1 MPAENIAIID
11 LGTNTFHLMVIAVE
25 GRSYRVLDKYKEPVK
40 LGQGGITQGIIGP
53 EAYKRGIKAL
63 QKFRKIL
70 DTRQV
75 QHVMAF
81 ATSAVRGAAN
91 APEFIAEAKAAS
103 GIEVKVINGYEEAVL
118 IYEGA
123 KNGLQLPAQ
132 ENLLFMDIGGGSVE
146 FIVGDRKHPKLIRS
160 LNIGGSRL
168 LELLRPQDPMTPQD
182 IARAQAYIADQ
193 LAPLLLEIQHFAVRR
208 IVGSSGSFET
218 LGTLVAAA
226 EGKTLLADMVNA
238 YQFSTDAF
246 RQVYNRIIS
255 TNQKERKAMPG
266 MDPMRVE
273 MINMGCL
280 LVKHVVEA
288 LHIQSILVSS
298 FALKEGILFTWMSE
312 RHAQTGLSA
321 LEINVRERAVVAL
334 AEKYQYD
341 ATHARQVSSLAL
353 SLFDQLAGLH
363 HLGPD
368 ERELLHYAAL
378 LHDIGHFVDRSGH
391 HKHSQYLVMNSKL
404 PGFNSDELLLLGN
417 LVRYHRKSLPSFEHM
432 HYNTLYKED
441 QHKVM
446 VLGGLLRLAVNL
458 DKAHR
463 TIVRTVTLAVKPR
476 TLELTVHATD
486 EIDIE
491 LAAAKEATAMLEQAF
506 GRKIS
511 LRAAVA
517 QPQKL

>member
-1 MPAENIAIID
+1 MPTENIAIID

-25 GRSYRVLDKYKEPVK
+25 GRSYRILDKYKEPVK

-70 DTRQV
+70 DTRRV
-75 QHVMAF
+75 THIMAF

-91 APEFIAEAKAAS
+91 AQQFIDEALSAS
-103 GIEVKVINGYEEAVL
+103 GIAIKIINGYEEAVL

-123 KNGLQLPAQ
+123 KNGIQLPGQ
-132 ENLLFMDIGGGSVE
+132 ENVLFVDIGGGSVE

-168 LELLRPQDPMTPQD
+168 LELLRPHDPMTPED

-193 LAPLLLEIQHFAVRR
+193 LEPLLMEIQHFAIRR

-226 EGKTLLADMVNA
+226 EGKTLTADMVNA
-238 YQFSTDAF
+238 YQFGTEAF
-246 RQVYNRIIS
+246 QQVYTQLIPTS
-255 TNQKERKAMPG
+255 AKERKAMPG
-266 MDPMRVE
+266 MDASRVE
-273 MINMGCL
+273 MINMGCI
-280 LVKHVVEA
+280 LVKYLVDH
-288 LHIQSILVSS
+288 LKIQSILVSS

-312 RHAQTGLSA
+312 KHAANAHST
-321 LEINVRERAVVAL
+321 LEINVRERAIVAL

-341 ATHARQVSSLAL
+341 APHARQVSALAL

-363 HLGPD
+363 HMGAD
-368 ERELLHYAAL
+368 ERELLHYAAV

-391 HKHSQYLVMNSKL
+391 HKHGQYLVMNSRL
-404 PGFNSDELLLLGN
+404 PGFNSDELMLLGN
-417 LVRYHRKSLPSFEHM
+417 LIRYHRKSLPSFEHM
-432 HYNTLYKED
+432 HYNSLYKED
-441 QHKVM
+441 KHKVM

-463 TIVRTVTLAVKPR
+463 ALVTRLEVAVKPR
-476 TLELTVHATD
+476 AIDVLIKATD

-491 LAAAKEATAMLEQAF
+491 LAAARESTAMLEQAF
-506 GRKIS
+506 ERKMT
-511 LRAAVA
+511 LRCQVQ
-517 QPQKL
+517 QPVS